1 MLARLAYLAV
11 TNVLAAVSAFV
22 TPKRLTRLPSSFA
35 VDAVGHASF
44 DAVLILE
51 TTLHFMPEPLFAEM
65 ARVLRPGGRVVIETP
80 CVRAPLTD
88 EMRSRLAAYF
98 DMFQV
103 LSVEPEEAYTRALR
117 AAGLEIE
124 ATEDLTEHTEP
135 FYGRILERF
144 DCHRDELTAE
154 YGVEAVERVES
165 VISNCAAMS
174 GMGSILLTGFKPAF
188 PPLTG

>member
-1 MLARLAYLAV
+1 MLVRLAYLAV

-35 VDAVGHASF
+35 VDAVGHA
-44 DAVLILE
+44 
-51 TTLHFMPEPLFAEM
+51 
-65 ARVLRPGGRVVIETP
+65 
-80 CVRAPLTD
+80 
-88 EMRSRLAAYF
+88 
-98 DMFQV
+98 
-103 LSVEPEEAYTRALR
+103 
-117 AAGLEIE
+117 E